1 MEESHAAPGALHGLR
16 DRNRAQVIDV
26 LRQTGMASRAE
37 IARLAGLSRTTVS
50 SLVVE
55 LQGSGLVMEVSGATA
70 NGSRGRPAVLLALQ
84 PAAGAVVGVDF
95 GHTHLRVALA
105 DLSSRVL
112 AERHRELD
120 VDRAAEVALSAA
132 AEVVAEVLEES
143 GIDRSRVVGV
153 GMGLPGPVD
162 RNTGT
167 LGSSVILPSWAGLQP
182 ARELERRL
190 GLPINVDNDANLG
203 ALGELSAGAARGHTD
218 VIYLK
223 LASGIGAGL
232 ILGGRL
238 HRGVTGMAGELGHV
252 LTNPDGPVCRCGN
265 RGCLETVAAAPALL
279 ELLRA
284 AHGEDLTTRGLLR
297 LAADGDVG
305 SRRVLADAGRA
316 VGRAVADL
324 VNTVNPALV
333 VVGGELGA
341 AGEPLLDGIRA
352 SIERYA
358 LPAASDALEVVP
370 GVLGDR
376 AEVLGAI
383 AHVITDTERLS
394 SAHLAVV

>member
-1 MEESHAAPGALHGLR
+1 VEESHAAPGALHGLR

-182 ARELERRL
+182 AKELERRL

-333 VVGGELGA
+333 VVGGELSA